1 MLENSIRP
9 RPAFPVLPLAFHR
22 LAFHRL
28 AFHRVGFHREPVEK
42 YLLQVNLQ
50 AVHQVVVQLAYLPT
64 DYRLA
69 GLEAHHQ
76 VDYRLGEL
84 EVHHQV
90 GYRLAGLEAR
100 HRVDSPVQ
108 SAAVVPVAAVQAVAE
123 LSA

>member
-9 RPAFPVLPLAFHR
+9 RPAFPVLP

-64 DYRLA
+64 
-69 GLEAHHQ
+69 
-76 VDYRLGEL
+76 
-84 EVHHQV
+84 

>member
-22 LAFHRL
+22 LAFHR
-28 AFHRVGFHREPVEK
+28 VGFHRGPVEK

-84 EVHHQV
+84 E
-90 GYRLAGLEAR
+90 AR

-108 SAAVVPVAAVQAVAE
+108 SAAVVPVAAVQAVAVQAVAE